1 MNDFVLFVFVYFFT
15 TTTSCIIMFTIMIKR
30 IYMIRRNDVF
40 YIYLNNDCMLSV
52 LETKY
57 GNVLGVVCV
66 LTNIPVLFFLM
77 FFIMDYLRIKQY
89 YKDKEQYFIKNETIG
104 FLTSWLINRHILNN
118 FSLDNI
124 NLNDISFSHYK

>member
-89 YKDKEQYFIKNETIG
+89 YKDKEHYFIKNETIG

>member
-1 MNDFVLFVFVYFFT
+1 MNDFVLFIFVYFFT

-124 NLNDISFSHYK
+124 NLNDINYSHRK